1 MSPRIERADAPVN
14 GVTRGEDPMPS
25 SSPTVPTAAYTTLIA
40 SLWPSKGGGAALM
53 RAAALAFLGT
63 VLLTVSAKIQV
74 PGPVPMTL
82 QTLVVLLIGAAY
94 GWRLGGATV
103 ALYLVEGAWGLP
115 VFAGPV
121 AGIGYMAGPTGG
133 FLMGFLAAA
142 MVTGLMAERGWDR
155 SLGRVLAMMA
165 GGHAVIFVFGLAW
178 LAPMFQ
184 FDFGRAW
191 AAGVAP
197 FYAAT
202 VLKTALAAAL
212 MQAGWMMVA
221 RREAQG

>member
-1 MSPRIERADAPVN
+1 MSTGVGRLPAPL
-14 GVTRGEDPMPS
+14 
-25 SSPTVPTAAYTTLIA
+25 TLM
-40 SLWPSKGGGAALM
+40 SLVWPARSLT
-53 RAAALAFLGT
+53 RAAVLMAVGSALLA
-63 VLLTVSAKIQV
+63 VSAKIQV
-74 PGPVPMTL
+74 PFYPVPMTM
-82 QTLVVLLIGAAY
+82 QTLVVLVIGAAY

-212 MQAGWMMVA
+212 MQAGWMTVA

>member
-1 MSPRIERADAPVN
+1 MSTGVGPLPAPL
-14 GVTRGEDPMPS
+14 
-25 SSPTVPTAAYTTLIA
+25 TLM
-40 SLWPSKGGGAALM
+40 SLVWPARSLT
-53 RAAALAFLGT
+53 RAAVLMAVGSTLLA
-63 VLLTVSAKIQV
+63 VSAKIQV
-74 PGPVPMTL
+74 PFYPVPMTM
-82 QTLVVLLIGAAY
+82 QTLVVLVIGAAY

-155 SLGRVLAMMA
+155 SLWRVLAMMA
-165 GGHAVIFVFGLAW
+165 VGHAVIFIFGLAW
-178 LAPMFQ
+178 LAPMFR

-202 VLKTALAAAL
+202 VLKTALAAAV
-212 MQAGWMMVA
+212 MQVGWMTVA
-221 RREAQG
+221 RRPETRR